1 MATVLKSYSVIGN
14 FKAIQIK
21 EDVDGVIQARV
32 LHPSRIE
39 QEKDGSNQKIIQTDV
54 SSEADEIK
62 TLCNAE
68 WTDAV
73 KTAWENKLKE

>member
-21 EDVDGVIQARV
+21 EEIDGVRHTRI

-39 QEKDGSNQKIIQTDV
+39 QEKDGSNQKIIQTDI

-68 WTDAV
+68 WTNAI

>member
-21 EDVDGVIQARV
+21 EEIDGVRHTRI

-39 QEKDGSNQKIIQTDV
+39 QEKDGSNQKIIQTDI

-62 TLCNAE
+62 TLCNTE

>member
-1 MATVLKSYSVIGN
+1 MATVLKSYKVVGS
-14 FKAIQIK
+14 FKAIEIK
-21 EDVDGVIQARV
+21 EEVDGVLQARV

-39 QEKDGSNQKIIQTDV
+39 QEKDGSNQTIIQTDI

-68 WTDAV
+68 WTDAI

>member
-21 EDVDGVIQARV
+21 EEIDGIRHTRI

-39 QEKDGSNQKIIQTDV
+39 QEKDGSNQKIIQTDI
-54 SSEADEIK
+54 SSETDEIK

>member
-1 MATVLKSYSVIGN
+1 MATGLKSYSVIGN

-21 EDVDGVIQARV
+21 EEIDGVRHTRI

-39 QEKDGSNQKIIQTDV
+39 QEKDGSNQKIIQTDI

>member
-1 MATVLKSYSVIGN
+1 MATVLKSYRVGGE
-14 FKAIQIK
+14 FKAIEIK
-21 EDVDGVIQARV
+21 EEIDGVNHSRV

-39 QEKDGSNQKIIQTDV
+39 QEKDGSNKTIIQTNV

>member
-1 MATVLKSYSVIGN
+1 MATVLKSYKVVGS
-14 FKAIQIK
+14 FKAIEIK
-21 EDVDGVIQARV
+21 EEVDGVLQARV

-39 QEKDGSNQKIIQTDV
+39 QEKDGSNKTIIQTDI

-68 WTDAV
+68 WTDAI

>member
-1 MATVLKSYSVIGN
+1 MATVLKSYKVVGS
-14 FKAIQIK
+14 FKAIEIK
-21 EDVDGVIQARV
+21 EEVDGILQARV

-39 QEKDGSNQKIIQTDV
+39 QEKDGSNQTIIQTDI

-68 WTDAV
+68 WTDAI

>member
-21 EDVDGVIQARV
+21 EEVDGIRHTRI

-39 QEKDGSNQKIIQTDV
+39 QEKDGSNQKIIQTDI
-54 SSEADEIK
+54 SSETDAIK

>member
-21 EDVDGVIQARV
+21 EEIDGIRHTRI

-39 QEKDGSNQKIIQTDV
+39 QEKDGSNQKIIQTDI